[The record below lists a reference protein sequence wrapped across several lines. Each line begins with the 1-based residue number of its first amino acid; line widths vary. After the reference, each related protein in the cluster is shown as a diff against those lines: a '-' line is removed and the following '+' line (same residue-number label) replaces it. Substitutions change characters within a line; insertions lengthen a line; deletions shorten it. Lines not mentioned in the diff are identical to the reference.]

1 MKTNSYL
8 GIILLCLLLIGN
20 GCRDKKPEVI
30 PDFWTMEE
38 FSIDGGIKAELLH
51 SSINKQTDN
60 EIILTLPPTYSYD
73 YIIPAIKARYAE
85 KIYPQPGIKVAF
97 ENKPYT
103 RYRLIDKTGKW
114 IEYKLYVRRSDTFKL
129 SLPSQEYQLEEPN
142 KQSFSVDL
150 PNAGTADGRMGY
162 EAVFFDENGNQ
173 QYSTITYSVYSS
185 LRVNFIFPQ
194 YFKSGRYQVK
204 VRIYERSQP
213 NNILRESEPIS
224 VNFLKSKYST
234 FLPPNPQLLQGQAY
248 MIRGYGFSADMQYK
262 LKLKND
268 FITSPI
274 DIIGQYI
281 DETQINFSLPNNL
294 EEVDYEASFL
304 ENDIPKK
311 VWLPNNTI
319 FLAKNKTLKS
329 LVALFEMKADLF
341 DYSFTNIL
349 KSTYSKG
356 ESINTPLF
364 FNRTSNQEK
373 LNLIMTNLSSGQE
386 FNLISTDVYLP
397 SREYSYLSFAIP
409 SNIPTGFYSVQG
421 LKDGQRTTRYWKK
434 VEIK

>member
-20 GCRDKKPEVI
+20 GCRDKQPEVI
-30 PDFWTMEE
+30 PDFWSMEE
-38 FSIDGGIKAELLH
+38 FSIDGSIKAELLH
-51 SSINKQTDN
+51 SSTNKQTDN

-103 RYRLIDKTGKW
+103 TYRLIDKTGKW

-129 SLPSQEYQLEEPN
+129 SLPSQKYQLEELN

-150 PNAGTADGRMGY
+150 PNAGTVDGRMGY

-173 QYSTITYSVYSS
+173 KYSTITYSVYSS

-204 VRIYERSQP
+204 VRIHERSQP

-294 EEVDYEASFL
+294 EEVDYEVSFL

-319 FLAKNKTLKS
+319 FLAKDKTLKS

-341 DYSFTNIL
+341 DYSFTNML

-386 FNLISTDVYLP
+386 FNLISTDVFLP
-397 SREYSYLSFAIP
+397 SREYSYLSFAIS
-409 SNIPTGFYSVQG
+409 SNIPAGFYSVQG

-434 VEIK
+434 IEIK